1 MATPSSKTTEGVIE
15 SVALK
20 RTAVGRRRPARAA
33 TNEPKTIQNEISM
46 SAPDRPREP
55 APYDESDSPARVQAR
70 SGLALKVP
78 EAHDEAFSVTI
89 FSTYEERAKRNEEK
103 CSEYEYV
110 DLRVV
115 CSREE

>member
-1 MATPSSKTTEGVIE
+1 MLERRIAKLYAIGGGGRKESSAAAAATPSSKTTEGVIE

-55 APYDESDSPARVQAR
+55 APYDESDGPARVQAR
-70 SGLALKVP
+70 SGLVGSFRLQ
-78 EAHDEAFSVTI
+78 I
-89 FSTYEERAKRNEEK
+89 
-103 CSEYEYV
+103 
-110 DLRVV
+110 
-115 CSREE
+115 